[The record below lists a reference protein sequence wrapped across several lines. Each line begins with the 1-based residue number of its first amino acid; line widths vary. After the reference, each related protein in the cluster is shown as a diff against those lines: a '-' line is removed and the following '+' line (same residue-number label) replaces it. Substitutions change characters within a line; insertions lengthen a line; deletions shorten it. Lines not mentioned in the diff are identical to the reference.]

1 MKLLIWVV
9 IVILGLSY
17 IILTSEKQAT
27 TQFYSEIFYNKML
40 ITNEYVRRVISDVY
54 VAVSNNVYY
63 IEQNLDNPDS
73 HKETMAR
80 IVKSGTRVRSCGIS
94 FIKDYYPQKGSHY
107 CPFAWRNAAN
117 PDIVYTQDMGDADL
131 DYLTA
136 DWFLEIIN
144 IDSAKW
150 SEPFYD
156 GYDEKTTLSAYEVPI
171 HDKSGRVVAVL
182 GADVSLDWLTKK
194 LEEADTT
201 VNKSVMTM
209 ASMFEMKSS
218 SFIIYHDGTYITN
231 PEGKRIMKDNFFS
244 HIESCDDSDAEELIK
259 RMKNGIASHDKAK
272 EKFLIDGKE
281 CYIFYTPIKYT
292 RWVMV
297 SVVPCRAV
305 TILGWLNAATVL
317 FIFLLALLLIVF
329 VGYHYIKNAIY
340 PLKLLTKVANDIAT
354 GKFDTPMP
362 EMDHSDEISQL
373 RDSIE
378 KMQYSISNYSDHGRK
393 Q

>member
-171 HDKSGRVVAVL
+171 HDKSGSVVAVL

-201 VNKSVMTM
+201 INKSVMTM

-244 HIESCDDSDAEELIK
+244 HIESCDDSDAEGLIK

-305 TILGWLNAATVL
+305 TILSWLNAATVL

-340 PLKLLTKVANDIAT
+340 PLKQLTKVANDIAT

-393 Q
+393 H

>member
-218 SFIIYHDGTYITN
+218 SFIIYHNGTYITN

-244 HIESCDDSDAEELIK
+244 HIESCDDSDAEGLIN
-259 RMKNGIASHDKAK
+259 RLKNGIASHDKGK

-292 RWVMV
+292 QWVMV

-305 TILGWLNAATVL
+305 TILSWLNAATVL

-340 PLKLLTKVANDIAT
+340 PLKQLTKVANDIAS

-362 EMDHSDEISQL
+362 DMKHSNEISQL

-378 KMQYSISNYSDHGRK
+378 KMQYSLSNYADHGRK
-393 Q
+393 H